1 MQILQKCCVCWSLCR
16 YSSCHC
22 ICSSHSHCDR
32 MNTNT
37 PKTCFWAIAFLF
49 QNHAFRQHVI
59 DDSGL
64 IFRSNGTMD
73 LQALSDCPT
82 LSSLV
87 NEVLRFGS
95 ASSSMRV
102 TTVDTIIGGKRI
114 PAKSRVMV
122 PTRELHL
129 NPSVFGTTS
138 NQFRPER
145 FLTAKEDLT
154 KSSSFRP
161 FGGGISHCPGR
172 FIAQQEIKMV
182 IVLLL
187 KNWEVHI
194 ADGSGMPELE
204 TRIPTTGIMGPKDGG
219 DVFLRMKPK
228 IHKA

>member
-1 MQILQKCCVCWSLCR
+1 
-16 YSSCHC
+16 
-22 ICSSHSHCDR
+22 

-37 PKTCFWAIAFLF
+37 PKTCFWALAFLL
-49 QNHAFRQHVI
+49 QDHAFRQHIV
-59 DDSGL
+59 DDSAS
-64 IFRSNGTMD
+64 IFRPDGTMD
-73 LQALSDCPT
+73 LQALSDCPR

-87 NEVLRFGS
+87 SEVLRFGS

-129 NPSVFGTTS
+129 NPSVFGPTS
-138 NQFRPER
+138 NQFQPER
-145 FLTAKEDLT
+145 FMTAKEDLT

-182 IVLLL
+182 VVLLL
-187 KNWEVHI
+187 KNWDVQI
-194 ADGSGMPELE
+194 ADGSRMPELE
-204 TRIPTTGIMGPKDGG
+204 TKIPTTGIMGPKDGG
-219 DVFLRMKPK
+219 DVSLGMRQKAHK
-228 IHKA
+228 I

>member
-1 MQILQKCCVCWSLCR
+1 
-16 YSSCHC
+16 
-22 ICSSHSHCDR
+22 

-37 PKTCFWAIAFLF
+37 PKTCFWAVAVLLK
-49 QNHAFRQHVI
+49 NPAFRQQVVYETADI
-59 DDSGL
+59 V
-64 IFRSNGTMD
+64 RSDGTLD
-73 LQALSDCPT
+73 LQALSESSS

-102 TTVDTIIGGKRI
+102 TTVDTIIGGKKI

-129 NPSVFGTTS
+129 NPNVFGPTS
-138 NQFRPER
+138 NQFQPER
-145 FLTAKEDLT
+145 FMDSGKVDLT

-182 IVLLL
+182 VVLLL
-187 KNWEVHI
+187 RNWDIEF
-194 ADGSGMPELE
+194 AGDGRMPELE
-204 TRIPTTGIMGPKDGG
+204 TKIPTTGIMGPKEGG
-219 DVFLRMKPK
+219 DVLLRMMPK
-228 IHKA
+228 VPKA